1 VRVLD
6 IQWYPGHMEKAKK
19 SIKNYLKLADGIIEI
34 VDARAPVSTRIKNIE
49 KLASGKNI
57 IIVLNKADL
66 ADLKITQ
73 MWLEYFNSGSIMAI
87 AINALKK
94 SELNKLY
101 GLLSKPKNKSRI
113 APLRCVVVGAPNVGK
128 STFINQI
135 KGRKTAKTGDFPG
148 ITKNIAWIKASDDLE
163 LLDTPG
169 ILQPKYEDRF
179 IAAKLAILGTINPDI
194 LDFEELAK
202 TLIEYLLKNYPTNI
216 EKRYGVNLDFNS
228 SKVLES
234 IGKARGFLTNGGSVD
249 IERTAKTVIK
259 EFQEGKLGRIS
270 LERPDE
276 MPDKKD

>member
-1 VRVLD
+1 MD

-19 SIKNYLKLADGIIEI
+19 SIKNYLKLADSIIEI

-148 ITKNIAWIKASDDLE
+148 ITKNIVWIKASDDLE

-216 EKRYGVNLDFNS
+216 EKRYGVSLDFNS

-234 IGKARGFLTNGGSVD
+234 IGKARGFLTSGGSVD

>member
-1 VRVLD
+1 
-6 IQWYPGHMEKAKK
+6 MEKAKK
-19 SIKNYLKLADGIIEI
+19 SIKNYLKLADCIIEI
-34 VDARAPVSTRIKNIE
+34 VDARAPASTRIKNIE
-49 KLASGKNI
+49 KLASDKSI

-73 MWLEYFNSGSIMAI
+73 MWLEHFNSCSITAI

-101 GLLSKPKNKSRI
+101 RLLSKLKKKSRI

-128 STFINQI
+128 STFINQT

-179 IAAKLAILGTINPDI
+179 IAAKLAILGTINPNI

-202 TLIEYLLKNYPTNI
+202 TLIEFLLKNYPTTI
-216 EKRYGVNLDFNS
+216 EKRYGVSFDFNS
-228 SKVLES
+228 SRVLENV
-234 IGKARGFLTNGGSVD
+234 GKARGFLTSGGSVD
-249 IERTAKTVIK
+249 IERTAKTILK

>member
-1 VRVLD
+1 
-6 IQWYPGHMEKAKK
+6 MEKAKK

-216 EKRYGVNLDFNS
+216 EKRYGVSLDFNS

-234 IGKARGFLTNGGSVD
+234 IGKARGFLTSGGSVD